1 MAEYSF
7 PFDAVED
14 EAGEWDRIYY
24 AADWK
29 RMLQHYFT
37 NGLFPNPSTNL
48 QVQSLNSN
56 MVVTV

>member
-1 MAEYSF
+1 MAEYAF

-14 EAGEWDRIYY
+14 ETGEWDRVYY

-48 QVQSLNSN
+48 
-56 MVVTV
+56 